1 MSTQLALDDVAG
13 IMELAATTKDAQ
25 ATYAAV
31 DALTQRVIGHKL
43 FTVMR
48 HLPQTA
54 EVERVYSSNTA
65 AYPLAG
71 RKPKQGTP
79 WGAAVLDRGEVFIAA
94 NAEGV
99 RAAFSDHALIA
110 QLGVSSILNVPLRH
124 RGRVLGTMN
133 VSHDAGHFTP
143 DTVDKGKVLAALL
156 VPLLLSA

>member
-1 MSTQLALDDVAG
+1 MTTQLALDDVAR
-13 IMELAATTKDAQ
+13 IMELSASTKDAQ

-48 HLPQTA
+48 HLPETS
-54 EVERVYSSNTA
+54 EVERVYSSNIS

-94 NAEGV
+94 DAEGV
-99 RAAFSDHALIA
+99 RAAFSDHALIS
-110 QLGVSSILNVPLRH
+110 QLGISSILNVPLRH

-143 DTVDKGKVLAALL
+143 DTVEKGKVLAALL
-156 VPLLLSA
+156 APLLLSA